1 MAEQTYTTT
10 GQTHLDELIAA
21 ERKRANERIGKLKRA
36 AAAEKRKVDT
46 RVVDLLRETE
56 PDLYER
62 LAREAAEALAAEKA
76 KRSKRAK
83 ASAEPSP
90 ADPVGDGGSPAGD
103 ARETRQPWT
112 G

>member
-1 MAEQTYTTT
+1 MAEQAYNTT
-10 GQTHLDELIAA
+10 GQTNLDELIAA
-21 ERKRANERIGKLKRA
+21 ERKRANERIAKLKRA
-36 AAAEKRKVDT
+36 AAAEKRRVDT

-62 LAREAAEALAAEKA
+62 LACEAGDALAAEKA
-76 KRSKRAK
+76 KRSKRAR

-90 ADPVGDGGSPAGD
+90 VESVGDGGSPDDD
-103 ARETRQPWT
+103 AQETRQPWT